1 MKLEDLKG
9 KTVGV
14 CVSGGLDS
22 KTICC
27 VLLDAGVKVKAFSA
41 NVGQPDEKDINDIKK
56 RMAPTG
62 VDTTIVDVTKEMADI
77 CFETVKCQAMYDGGY
92 WNSTGIARAV
102 TVQKLLPA
110 MKKAGCVAL
119 VHGATGRGNDQMR
132 FERYTNVL
140 DPKFGVYAPWRDS
153 DLLKKF
159 PGRTQ
164 MVEFLAKRGI
174 VAFVG
179 TKKKYSTDANLAGLS
194 HEAEDLESMET
205 SMRIVKPTMGVWPEK
220 APNKVEKVTLSFV
233 KGRCVA
239 VNGKKMTPYEVML
252 EMNKIGG
259 RNGIGMKHALENR
272 IIGTKSRGVYE
283 APGMEVLSWGL
294 KYIYEGVMDRRSTLL
309 FQQLSKLV
317 ADQIYDGRW
326 FDPATQAA
334 RAAIQVWA
342 DKATADVTLGLYKGN
357 IFFESLKGTRA
368 TSSSSPSRASRP
380 RSTTRP
386 TARWRPPTDSTR
398 TVRRAS
404 RKSSPSRR
412 RCSRSRARS
421 SQSNTARG

>member
-1 MKLEDLKG
+1 MKLADLKG

-27 VLLDAGVKVKAFSA
+27 VLKDAGVKVKAFSA
-41 NVGQPDEKDINDIKK
+41 NVGQPDEKDINDIKD
-56 RMAPTG
+56 RMVPTG
-62 VDTTIVDVTKEMADI
+62 VDTVIVDVTKDMAEI

-102 TVQKLLPA
+102 TVKALLPA
-110 MKKAGCVAL
+110 MKKAGCSVL

-132 FERYTNVL
+132 FERYVNVI

-153 DLLKKF
+153 DLLKLF
-159 PGRTQ
+159 PGRTE
-164 MVEFLAKRGI
+164 MVDYLAKRGI

-220 APNKVEKVTLSFV
+220 APAKVEKVTLTFV
-233 KGRCVA
+233 KGRCTA
-239 VNGKKMTPYEVML
+239 VNGKKLAPLDVMKL
-252 EMNKIGG
+252 VNEIGG

-294 KYIYEGVMDRRSTLL
+294 KYIYEGVMDRRSTDL
-309 FQQLSKLV
+309 FQKLSKFV
-317 ADQIYDGRW
+317 SDQIYDGRW
-326 FDPATQAA
+326 YDPATRAA

-342 DKATADVTLGLYKGN
+342 DQATAEVTLGLYKGN
-357 IFFESLKGTRA
+357 IFFESLTGLKGTIYNEA
-368 TSSSSPSRASRP
+368 DSSMEASDGLNP
-380 RSTTRP
+380 H
-386 TARWRPPTDSTR
+386 
-398 TVRRAS
+398 
-404 RKSSPSRR
+404 
-412 RCSRSRARS
+412 S
-421 SQSNTARG
+421 SQGFAEIQSVEAKMLAKAGQIVVK

>member
-1 MKLEDLKG
+1 MKLDELKG

-27 VLLDAGVKVKAFSA
+27 VLKDAGVKVKAFSA

-56 RMAPTG
+56 KMAPTG
-62 VDTTIVDVTKEMADI
+62 VETTIIDVTKEMADI

-132 FERYTNVL
+132 FERYTNVM
-140 DPKFGVYAPWRDS
+140 DP
-153 DLLKKF
+153 KF

-205 SMRIVKPTMGVWPEK
+205 SMRIVKPTMGVWPTE
-220 APNKVEKVTLSFV
+220 APNKVEKIVLKFE
-233 KGRCVA
+233 KGRCVS
-239 VNGKKMTPYEVML
+239 VNGKKMSPYQVML
-252 EMNKIGG
+252 ELNKIGG

-294 KYIYEGVMDRRSTLL
+294 KYIYEGIMDRRSTLL
-309 FQQLSKLV
+309 FQELSKFV

-326 FDPATQAA
+326 FDPATRAA

-342 DKATADVTLGLYKGN
+342 DKATAEVTLGLYKGN
-357 IFFESLKGTRA
+357 IFFESLKGLKA
-368 TSSSSPSRASRP
+368 TIYNEADSSMEASNGLNP
-380 RSTTRP
+380 H
-386 TARWRPPTDSTR
+386 
-398 TVRRAS
+398 
-404 RKSSPSRR
+404 
-412 RCSRSRARS
+412 S
-421 SQSNTARG
+421 SQGFAEIQSVEAKMLARAGQIRV

>member
-1 MKLEDLKG
+1 MKLADLKG

-27 VLLDAGVKVKAFSA
+27 VLKDAGVKVKAFSA

-56 RMAPTG
+56 KMAPTG
-62 VDTTIVDVTKEMADI
+62 VSTTIVDVTKEMADI

-132 FERYTNVL
+132 FERYTNVM
-140 DPKFGVYAPWRDS
+140 DPKFGVYAPWRDA
-153 DLLKKF
+153 DLLAKF

-205 SMRIVKPTMGVWPEK
+205 SQ
-220 APNKVEKVTLSFV
+220 APNKVEKITLSFV

-239 VNGKKMTPYEVML
+239 INGKKMTPYQVML
-252 EMNKIGG
+252 AANKIGG

-294 KYIYEGVMDRRSTLL
+294 KYIYEGIMDRRSTKM
-309 FQQLSKLV
+309 FQELSKFV

-357 IFFESLKGTRA
+357 IFFESLKGLKA
-368 TSSSSPSRASRP
+368 TIYNEADSSMEASNGLNP
-380 RSTTRP
+380 H
-386 TARWRPPTDSTR
+386 
-398 TVRRAS
+398 
-404 RKSSPSRR
+404 
-412 RCSRSRARS
+412 S
-421 SQSNTARG
+421 SQGFAEIQSVEAKMLAKAGQIRV

>member
-1 MKLEDLKG
+1 MKLADLKG

-27 VLLDAGVKVKAFSA
+27 VLKDAGVKVKAFSA

-62 VDTTIVDVTKEMADI
+62 VDTTIVDVTKEMAEI

-92 WNSTGIARAV
+92 WNS
-102 TVQKLLPA
+102 
-110 MKKAGCVAL
+110 
-119 VHGATGRGNDQMR
+119 HGATGRGNDQMR

-140 DPKFGVYAPWRDS
+140 DPKFGVYAPWRDAE
-153 DLLKKF
+153 LLKKF

-252 EMNKIGG
+252 EANKIGG

-326 FDPATQAA
+326 FDPATRAA

-342 DKATADVTLGLYKGN
+342 DKATADITLGLYKGN
-357 IFFESLKGTRA
+357 IFFESLTGLKA
-368 TSSSSPSRASRP
+368 TIYNEADRSMEASNGLNP
-380 RSTTRP
+380 H
-386 TARWRPPTDSTR
+386 
-398 TVRRAS
+398 
-404 RKSSPSRR
+404 
-412 RCSRSRARS
+412 S
-421 SQSNTARG
+421 SQGFAEIQSVEAKMLAKSGQIVAK

>member
-41 NVGQPDEKDINDIKK
+41 NVGQADEKDINDIAK

-110 MKKAGCVAL
+110 MKKAGCQVL

-153 DLLKKF
+153 DLLKQF

-164 MVEFLAKRGI
+164 MVDFLAKRGI

-220 APNKVEKVTLSFV
+220 APNKVEKIVLKFE

-239 VNGKKMTPYEVML
+239 INGKKMTPYEVML
-252 EMNKIGG
+252 EVNKIGG

-283 APGMEVLSWGL
+283 APGMELLAWAL
-294 KYIYEGVMDRRSTLL
+294 RYLYQATMDRRATLL

-317 ADQIYDGRW
+317 ADQIYDGRYY
-326 FDPATQAA
+326 DPATQAA
-334 RAAIQVWA
+334 RAAIDVFA
-342 DKATADVTLGLYKGN
+342 DKATGTVEVILYKGN
-357 IFFESLKGTRA
+357 IFFKSLEGCAA
-368 TSSSSPSRASRP
+368 TIYNEADSSMEASAGLNP
-380 RSTTRP
+380 
-386 TARWRPPTDSTR
+386 
-398 TVRRAS
+398 V
-404 RKSSPSRR
+404 
-412 RCSRSRARS
+412 S
-421 SQSNTARG
+421 SQGFAEIQSVEAISLANAGQIVDR

>member
-62 VDTTIVDVTKEMADI
+62 VKTQIVDVTKEMAEI

-110 MKKAGCVAL
+110 MKKAGWSVL

-140 DPKFGVYAPWRDS
+140 DPDFGVYAPWRDS
-153 DLLKKF
+153 GLLDKF

-164 MVEFLAKRGI
+164 MVDFLAKRGI

-179 TKKKYSTDANLAGLS
+179 TKKKYSSDANLDGLS
-194 HEAEDLESMET
+194 QEAEDLE
-205 SMRIVKPTMGVWPEK
+205 
-220 APNKVEKVTLSFV
+220 
-233 KGRCVA
+233 
-239 VNGKKMTPYEVML
+239 
-252 EMNKIGG
+252 
-259 RNGIGMKHALENR
+259 
-272 IIGTKSRGVYE
+272 
-283 APGMEVLSWGL
+283 
-294 KYIYEGVMDRRSTLL
+294 
-309 FQQLSKLV
+309 
-317 ADQIYDGRW
+317 
-326 FDPATQAA
+326 
-334 RAAIQVWA
+334 
-342 DKATADVTLGLYKGN
+342 
-357 IFFESLKGTRA
+357 
-368 TSSSSPSRASRP
+368 
-380 RSTTRP
+380 
-386 TARWRPPTDSTR
+386 
-398 TVRRAS
+398 
-404 RKSSPSRR
+404 
-412 RCSRSRARS
+412 
-421 SQSNTARG
+421 

>member
-1 MKLEDLKG
+1 MKLEELKG

-62 VDTTIVDVTKEMADI
+62 VDTTIVDVTKQMAEI

-102 TVQKLLPA
+102 TVQALLPV

-119 VHGATGRGNDQMR
+119 VHGATGRGND
-132 FERYTNVL
+132 
-140 DPKFGVYAPWRDS
+140 
-153 DLLKKF
+153 
-159 PGRTQ
+159 Q

-252 EMNKIGG
+252 EANKIGG

-326 FDPATQAA
+326 FDPATRAA

-342 DKATADVTLGLYKGN
+342 DKATADITLGLYKGN
-357 IFFESLKGTRA
+357 IFFESLTGLKA
-368 TSSSSPSRASRP
+368 TIYNEADSSMEASNGLNP
-380 RSTTRP
+380 H
-386 TARWRPPTDSTR
+386 
-398 TVRRAS
+398 
-404 RKSSPSRR
+404 
-412 RCSRSRARS
+412 S
-421 SQSNTARG
+421 SQGFAEIQSVEAKMLAKSGQIVAK

>member
-1 MKLEDLKG
+1 MKLADLKG

-27 VLLDAGVKVKAFSA
+27 VLKDAGVKVKAFSA

-56 RMAPTG
+56 KMAPTG
-62 VDTTIVDVTKEMADI
+62 VQTTIVDVTKEMADI

-110 MKKAGCVAL
+110 MKKAGCTVL

-140 DPKFGVYAPWRDS
+140 EPNFGVYAPWRDA
-153 DLLKKF
+153 DLLKLF

-205 SMRIVKPTMGVWPEK
+205 
-220 APNKVEKVTLSFV
+220 
-233 KGRCVA
+233 
-239 VNGKKMTPYEVML
+239 
-252 EMNKIGG
+252 
-259 RNGIGMKHALENR
+259 
-272 IIGTKSRGVYE
+272 
-283 APGMEVLSWGL
+283 
-294 KYIYEGVMDRRSTLL
+294 
-309 FQQLSKLV
+309 
-317 ADQIYDGRW
+317 
-326 FDPATQAA
+326 
-334 RAAIQVWA
+334 
-342 DKATADVTLGLYKGN
+342 
-357 IFFESLKGTRA
+357 
-368 TSSSSPSRASRP
+368 
-380 RSTTRP
+380 
-386 TARWRPPTDSTR
+386 
-398 TVRRAS
+398 
-404 RKSSPSRR
+404 
-412 RCSRSRARS
+412 
-421 SQSNTARG
+421 

>member
-1 MKLEDLKG
+1 MCYNIRQSFRNERQTKMKLADLKG

-27 VLLDAGVKVKAFSA
+27 VLKDAGVKVKAFSA

-62 VDTTIVDVTKEMADI
+62 VETTIMDVTKDMAEI
-77 CFETVKCQAMYDGGY
+77 CFETIKCQAMYDGGY

-102 TVQKLLPA
+102 TVKALLPA

-132 FERYTNVL
+132 FERYVNVM
-140 DPKFGVYAPWRDS
+140 DPKFGVYAPWRDA
-153 DLLKKF
+153 DLLKLF

-164 MVEFLAKRGI
+164 MVDFLAKRGI

-239 VNGKKMTPYEVML
+239 VNGKKLSPLEVMKL
-252 EMNKIGG
+252 ANTIGG

-294 KYIYEGVMDRRSTLL
+294 KYIYEGVMDRRSTDL
-309 FQQLSKLV
+309 FQKLSKFV

-326 FDPATQAA
+326 YDPATRAA

-357 IFFESLKGTRA
+357 IFFEALTGLKGTIYNEA
-368 TSSSSPSRASRP
+368 DSSMEASNGLNP
-380 RSTTRP
+380 H
-386 TARWRPPTDSTR
+386 
-398 TVRRAS
+398 
-404 RKSSPSRR
+404 
-412 RCSRSRARS
+412 S
-421 SQSNTARG
+421 SQGFAEIQSVEAKMLAKAGQIVVK

>member
-1 MKLEDLKG
+1 MKLADLKG

-27 VLLDAGVKVKAFSA
+27 VLKDAGVKVKAFSA

-56 RMAPTG
+56 KMAPTG
-62 VDTTIVDVTKEMADI
+62 VKTTIVDVTKEMAEI

-92 WNSTGIARAV
+92 WNSTGTARAV

-110 MKKAGCVAL
+110 MKKAGCTVL

-132 FERYTNVL
+132 FERYTNVF
-140 DPKFGVYAPWRDS
+140 DPSFGVYAPWRDE
-153 DLLKKF
+153 DLLKLF

-194 HEAEDLESMET
+194 HEAEELESMET
-205 SMRIVKPTMGVWPEK
+205 SMRIVKPTMGVWPTE
-220 APNKVEKVTLSFV
+220 APDKIRKITLKFV
-233 KGRCVA
+233 NGRCVA
-239 VNGKKMTPYEVML
+239 IDGKKMSPYKVML
-252 EMNKIGG
+252 AVNKIGG
-259 RNGIGMKHALENR
+259 QCGIGMKHALENR

-294 KYIYEGVMDRRSTLL
+294 KYIYEGVMDRRSTQE
-309 FQQLSKLV
+309 FERLSKFV
-317 ADQIYDGRW
+317 AGQIYDGRW
-326 FDPATQAA
+326 FDPSTQAA

-342 DKATADVTLGLYKGN
+342 DKATGTATLGLYKGN
-357 IFFESLKGTRA
+357 IFFESLTGLAA
-368 TSSSSPSRASRP
+368 TIYNEADSSLEASNGLNHH
-380 RSTTRP
+380 
-386 TARWRPPTDSTR
+386 
-398 TVRRAS
+398 
-404 RKSSPSRR
+404 
-412 RCSRSRARS
+412 S
-421 SQSNTARG
+421 SQGFAEIQSVEAKMLAKAGQIRI

>member
-1 MKLEDLKG
+1 MKLSDLKG
-9 KTVGV
+9 KVAGV

-27 VLLDAGVKVKAFSA
+27 VLKDAGVEVKAFSA
-41 NVGQPDEKDINDIKK
+41 NVGQPDEQDINDIKAK
-56 RMAPTG
+56 MAPTG
-62 VDTTIVDVTKEMADI
+62 VETTIVDVTREMADI

-110 MKKAGCVAL
+110 MKKAGCTVL

-140 DPKFGVYAPWRDS
+140 DPKFGVYAPWRDE
-153 DLLKKF
+153 DLLKRF

-164 MVEFLAKRGI
+164 MVEFLAQRGI
-174 VAFVG
+174 VAFAG
-179 TKKKYSTDANLAGLS
+179 GKKKYSTDANLAGLS
-194 HEAEDLESMET
+194 HEAEDLESMAT
-205 SMRIVKPTMGVWPEK
+205 SMRIVKPTMGVWPDK
-220 APNKVEKVTLSFV
+220 APNKVEKLTLKFD

-239 VNGKKMTPYEVML
+239 VNGEKLTPYEVML
-252 EMNKIGG
+252 AVNKIGG

-283 APGMEVLSWGL
+283 APGMEVLSRGL
-294 KYIYEGVMDRRSTLL
+294 DYIYEGLMDRRSALL
-309 FQQLSKLV
+309 FRHLSRLV

-334 RAAIQVWA
+334 RAAIDTWA
-342 DKATADVTLGLYKGN
+342 RKATAEVTLGLYKGN
-357 IFFESLKGTRA
+357 IFFESLTGLKA
-368 TSSSSPSRASRP
+368 TIYNEADSSMEASNGLNP
-380 RSTTRP
+380 H
-386 TARWRPPTDSTR
+386 
-398 TVRRAS
+398 
-404 RKSSPSRR
+404 
-412 RCSRSRARS
+412 S
-421 SQSNTARG
+421 SQGFAEIQSVEAKMLAKAGQIRI

>member
-1 MKLEDLKG
+1 MCYNIRQSFRNERQTKMKLADLKG

-27 VLLDAGVKVKAFSA
+27 VLKDAGVKVKAFSA

-62 VDTTIVDVTKEMADI
+62 VETTIVDVTKDMAEI
-77 CFETVKCQAMYDGGY
+77 CFETLKCQAMYDGGY

-102 TVQKLLPA
+102 TVKALLPA

-132 FERYTNVL
+132 FERYVNVM
-140 DPKFGVYAPWRDS
+140 DPKFGVYAPWRDA
-153 DLLKKF
+153 DLLKLF

-239 VNGKKMTPYEVML
+239 VNGRKLSPLEVMKL
-252 EMNKIGG
+252 ANTIGG

-294 KYIYEGVMDRRSTLL
+294 KYIYEGVMDRRSTDL
-309 FQQLSKLV
+309 FQKLSKFV

-326 FDPATQAA
+326 YDPATRAA

-357 IFFESLKGTRA
+357 IFFESLTGLKGTIYNEA
-368 TSSSSPSRASRP
+368 DSSMEASNGLNP
-380 RSTTRP
+380 H
-386 TARWRPPTDSTR
+386 
-398 TVRRAS
+398 
-404 RKSSPSRR
+404 
-412 RCSRSRARS
+412 S
-421 SQSNTARG
+421 SQGFAEIQSVEAKMLAKAGQIVVK